1 MTIKSRI
8 VLLISLLS
16 LGVGM
21 AMAQIESST
30 ITGTV
35 TDQKGAVVAGA
46 NITLTEV
53 NTGVN
58 TTSKSNSVGEYT
70 VPYLPQGLYTV
81 AVQAPGFETYKK
93 TGIGLTSKVTVRIDV
108 QLTVGSVSQTVEVQA
123 STAELQ
129 TETSSVQGEVGAHI
143 IMNIPN
149 INDNPMYYATLQSG
163 VVPNSQMYNNEALGV
178 GYSDRQSMSG
188 ININGGQVGNNDVQ
202 VDGLSVQ
209 GAGWHEAT
217 QLPNRDALQEVSVT
231 TNTLPADLGGGLG
244 VIQMTTKSGTNAF
257 HGDLA
262 YRMRNEDLNA
272 NGTSNNVQSTPR
284 LKYRLNEESVAVG
297 GPVRI
302 PYIFN
307 GRDKLF
313 FFASYSRDSHPSSAS
328 NYQTVPTAHQRTGDF
343 SDSCMRNNAGDPVH
357 SQMYNPW
364 TATLVS
370 GQEYSRTQYPV
381 GANSRVC
388 SGDGST
394 AGSGDIVA
402 NEAGTAPNAAAL
414 VIESQ
419 FPLPNYSGSHYNPDF
434 QDNNFYWQGT
444 SSTVRDNF
452 SARIDVHL
460 LPKNSLYVSGGT
472 QLGTTTSPNIWTSGV
487 PAQAGY
493 TPLIDGTNGGWGI
506 QYTDENYFGAIGDT
520 ITVSPTMIVDLRYG
534 VNRVHA
540 TAAKPDAGTGF
551 SASTYASWG
560 MPSSVQAYISVPGV
574 APTIGWTGGDVSFNE
589 NWDIWERKNEHQTNH
604 TLAGSVT
611 KLLGKWTLKEGAEYR
626 VFLSNWEDLRSATP
640 EYISGDCNC
649 EAFGGIKGGGTGD
662 DNTAELSGDSTATT
676 LIGAQGWQLQVGTTS
691 TPALAAKYVAFY
703 TQNDWKAT
711 PKLTVNLGLR
721 YEVQPGPTERHNQIG
736 SWDLN
741 ASNPYSQGGLS
752 AVYGTNN
759 VPGATPYESPI
770 TFNPGAN
777 LGLFVFAG
785 MPGYSRN
792 LWDTQWNNIAPRI
805 GAAYAIGNASVLRI
819 GYGRVYTPSNTGFNA
834 SPPIYGTAGF
844 AGGVNDNPYGTGAG
858 NGLPATTEALGF
870 GDPAGSTGIPALGA
884 VQAPGV
890 YGGTGDPGTFQRNRR
905 NTFMDEW
912 NLSYERRFGGWL
924 ASAGYLGSRGTHITW
939 RDEPLN
945 GTQNVP
951 WTVLQGWQSTW
962 MATNGLYDPASL
974 QINNPLPGLCTASI
988 TNACTGSGQASGA
1001 IGNSTISAL
1010 NASEA
1015 YLAWLGGY
1023 QVGDNATS
1031 LFHSLQLKAQH
1042 SYSSGL
1048 SAQFSYMYSRATGI
1062 TGGQT
1067 SSNGNGSTYAQSQVS
1082 TGSTPLGGGDYR
1094 VNSHNRSLLNYDVP
1108 NRFVAVVS
1116 YLTPTGKGQRFDPG
1130 NPVARAIIGQW
1141 NIATVVTLQQGQ
1153 PWGPNCG
1160 SAGGGNAENGRC
1172 LYTGQPLKL
1181 PHSYEKWNNG
1191 STPVTLPDGR
1201 TYTPSSFTK
1210 PYWNPD
1216 AFTGQI
1222 VQWANGTYHQAQYWE
1237 GVTPQAM
1244 PQLRMPAFQNVNLS
1258 VSRKFP
1264 ITEGMSFEI
1273 LAEATNAFNHAN
1285 YEGNAVNNSYG
1296 GLITNPAAGSGQL
1309 VGQNNSTSGG
1319 SMSLSYI
1326 DPRQMTLSARF
1337 DF

>member
-21 AMAQIESST
+21 AMAQINSST

-53 NTGVN
+53 NTGVS
-58 TTSKSNSVGEYT
+58 TTTKSNSVGEYT
-70 VPYLPQGLYTV
+70 VPYLSEGLFTV
-81 AVQAPGFETYKK
+81 TVVAPGFQTYKK
-93 TGIGLTSKVTVRIDV
+93 AGIALTNKVTLRIDA

-129 TETSSVQGEVGAHI
+129 TETSTVQGSVGAHI

-149 INDNPMYYATLQSG
+149 INDNPMYYATLQAG

-188 ININGGQVGNNDVQ
+188 INIDGGQVGNNDVQ

-217 QLPNRDALQEVSVT
+217 QLPNRDALQEVSVV

-244 VIQMTTKSGTNAF
+244 VIQMTTKSGTNSF

-272 NGTSNNVQSTPR
+272 NGTSNNVQGFPR
-284 LKYRLNEESVAVG
+284 GKYRLNEESGAVG

-307 GRDKLF
+307 GKDKLF
-313 FFASYSRDSHPSSAS
+313 FFASFSRDSHPSSI
-328 NYQTVPTAHQRTGDF
+328 NGNLTVPTANQRTGDF
-343 SDSCMRNNAGDPVH
+343 SDSCFRDYNNANAPIP
-357 SQMYNPW
+357 SQFYNPW
-364 TATLVS
+364 SVTAYNSNTVTRAEYPKGPNTATCATVPAHGDMVAASVS
-370 GQEYSRTQYPV
+370 DTTPTA
-381 GANSRVC
+381 ANAS
-388 SGDGST
+388 
-394 AGSGDIVA
+394 
-402 NEAGTAPNAAAL
+402 AL
-414 VIESQ
+414 VLESQ
-419 FPLPNYSGSHYNPDF
+419 FPLPNYTGSNYNALF
-434 QDNNFYWQGT
+434 QDYNFYWGGSNT
-444 SSTVRDNF
+444 TVRDNF

-460 LPKNSLYVSGGT
+460 IPKNSLYVSGGT
-472 QLGTTTSPNIWTSGV
+472 QLGTASALNVWSAGI

-493 TPLIDGTNGGWGI
+493 TTEIAGTNGGWGL

-534 VNRVHA
+534 VNRIHA
-540 TAAKPDAGTGF
+540 TAAKPDAATNF
-551 SASTYASWG
+551 TASDYASWG
-560 MPSSVQAYISVPGV
+560 MPASVQAYISIAGV
-574 APTIGWTGGDVSFNE
+574 APTIGGLGGDQSNE

-604 TLAGSVT
+604 AFNASVT
-611 KLLGKWTLKEGAEYR
+611 KLLGKWTLKEGGEYR
-626 VFLSNWEDLRSATP
+626 VYLANWVDLRSATP
-640 EYISGDCNC
+640 MLEPNDSNLEYYGSIN
-649 EAFGGIKGGGTGD
+649 GGGSSL
-662 DNTAELSGDSTATT
+662 NTTAQHSGDSTATA
-676 LIGAQGWQLQVGTTS
+676 LVGAQGWVLQVGATS
-691 TPALAAKYVAFY
+691 RPALAAKYVAFY

-721 YEVQPGPTERHNQIG
+721 YEVQPGPTERHNRIG
-736 SWDLN
+736 GYDLT
-741 ASNPYSQGGLS
+741 ASNPYTQAGINI
-752 AVYGTNN
+752 VN
-759 VPGATPYESPI
+759 PPI
-770 TFNPGAN
+770 PVQVNTAAG

-792 LWDTQWNNIAPRI
+792 MWNNQWNNIGPRI
-805 GAAYAIGNASVLRI
+805 GAAYALGNASVLRV
-819 GYGRVYTPSNTGFNA
+819 GLGRIYTPSNTGFNA
-834 SPPIYGTAGF
+834 NTLIYGTSGF
-844 AGGVNDNPYGTGAG
+844 AGGTNAAPYGLGPYNTGMPVG
-858 NGLPATTEALGF
+858 TEALGF
-870 GDPAGSTGIPALGA
+870 ADPAETQIIPALGA

-890 YGGTGDPGTFQRNRR
+890 YGGTGDPGFFTRNHR

-912 NLSYERRFGGWL
+912 NLTYERRFGGWL

-939 RDEPLN
+939 RDDPMN
-945 GTQNVP
+945 GTWDLP
-951 WTVLQGWQSTW
+951 WSTLQGYQSLW
-962 MATNGLYDPASL
+962 EGNNGGTPGTDPA
-974 QINNPLPGLCTASI
+974 QQANVANPLPGLVGGASNDSGHGDI
-988 TNACTGSGQASGA
+988 T
-1001 IGNSTISAL
+1001 TIE
-1010 NASEA
+1010 ASEA

-1023 QVGDNATS
+1023 KIGDNATS
-1031 LFHSLQLKAQH
+1031 LYHSLQVKLQH

-1048 SAQFSYMYSRATGI
+1048 SAQFSYMYSRATGL

-1067 SSNGNGSTYAQSQVS
+1067 ASNGNGSTYAQSQVS
-1082 TGSTPLGGGDYR
+1082 TGATPLGGGDYR
-1094 VNSHNRSLLNYDVP
+1094 DNSNNRSLLNYDVP

-1160 SAGGGNAENGRC
+1160 SAGQGNSENGRC

-1181 PHSYEKWNNG
+1181 PHSYQKWANG
-1191 STPVTLPDGR
+1191 TTPITLPDGR
-1201 TYTPSSFTK
+1201 TYSPSTNVK

-1216 AFTGQI
+1216 AFTGQM
-1222 VQWANGTYHQAQYWE
+1222 VQWNDAIPATGDTPAVPGTWHQAEYWQ
-1237 GVTPQAM
+1237 GNTPQAM
-1244 PQLRMPAFQNVNLS
+1244 SQLRMPAFQNVNLS

-1285 YEGNAVNNSYG
+1285 YEGNAINNDYGNLITVNNPS
-1296 GLITNPAAGSGQL
+1296 TGSL
-1309 VGQNNSTSGG
+1309 VGQNNNTSAGA
-1319 SMSLSYI
+1319 MSLSYI

-1337 DF
+1337 NF